1 MEVAQPNERKKPIHE
16 WPDDHSDWLREALSA
31 DQWSYAELTRQINL
45 EFRTS
50 YTKNAVLGRGHRMGF
65 RGKTGG
71 VRLYASEADRIKA
84 RRKRVAAK
92 RKAARWAANPSLATR
107 TEDMERREQERKQ
120 NRLLFKSRNTTTS
133 AAYRKYLP
141 RLPKD
146 TSRSALRDMIAEAV
160 RNTAAMELT

>member
-1 MEVAQPNERKKPIHE
+1 MEVAQPKERKKPINE

-31 DQWSYAELTRQINL
+31 DQWSYAELTRQINS
-45 EFRTS
+45 EFETS
-50 YTKNAVLGRGHRMGF
+50 YTKNAVLGRAHRMGF
-65 RGKTGG
+65 RGKKIGKK
-71 VRLYASEADRIKA
+71 YACKADRIKA
-84 RRKRVAAK
+84 RRERVAAK

-107 TEDMERREQERKQ
+107 TEDMARREREREQ
-120 NRLLFKSRNTTTS
+120 HRLLFKSRNTTTS